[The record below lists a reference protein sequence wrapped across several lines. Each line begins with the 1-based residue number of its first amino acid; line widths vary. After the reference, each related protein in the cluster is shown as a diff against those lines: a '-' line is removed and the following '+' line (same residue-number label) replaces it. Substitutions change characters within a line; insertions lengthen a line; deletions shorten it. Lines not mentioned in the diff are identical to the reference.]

1 MILPMFCPLRSTT
14 HPGTLWEAGDFHEA
28 IATGE
33 TLWPTLAPLEAL
45 YPTFRNWYFGKV
57 LPGLTTGT
65 RELIVAGPPDTP
77 TGVAIVK
84 REIAETKICTV
95 WVAEDQ
101 REAGIGRELLERAI
115 DVSGVA
121 LPLFSV
127 PAERHEAFKP
137 LLRRFGFAETAR
149 ITSLYRSGVVEHVF
163 NGVIRP
169 PLHS

>member
-1 MILPMFCPLRSTT
+1 M
-14 HPGTLWEAGDFHEA
+14 
-28 IATGE
+28 ATGE
-33 TLWPTLAPLEAL
+33 ALWPSLAPLEAL

-57 LPGLTTGT
+57 LPGLMTRT
-65 RELIVAGPPDTP
+65 RELIVIGPPDAP
-77 TGVAIVK
+77 NGVAIVK

-101 REAGIGRELLERAI
+101 REAGVGRELLERAI

-121 LPLFSV
+121 LPLFTV
-127 PAERHEAFKP
+127 PAERYEVFKP
-137 LLRRFGFAETAR
+137 LMRRFDFAETAR
-149 ITSLYRSGVVEHVF
+149 ITSLYRFGVVEHVF